1 MKSAPKNT
9 PQPDDLFRSRLDQMI
24 NLKHELVLLADRI
37 DWSYLD
43 DQVAPFYAVDGRPSI
58 PSRLMIGLH
67 ILKHVHNLSD
77 EAVCARW
84 EESPYYQYFCGE
96 TYFQHRFPIER
107 SSMTHWR
114 QRIGEGFCEELLKE
128 SLRIAHQEKALST
141 RHLQRVVTDTT
152 VQPKSVTFPL
162 DSKLRYRAL
171 LALVR
176 LAKQHQLPLRQTY
189 VRVAKQAL
197 MMSGRYRHAKQL
209 KRAKRQEK
217 FIRIRLGRVIRD
229 VRRQLRQRSELTPYF
244 AETLRKSH
252 IALNQS
258 RNSRQ
263 KLYSWHAPEVE
274 CIGKG
279 KADKPYEFGC
289 KVSVTTSINPAPGGH
304 FVLHTQTLHGR
315 PFDGHTL
322 NTVTQKMIGIT
333 GIEPQRIYVDRGYRG
348 HDYPNKHRVYR
359 SGQKRGVFGVIKK
372 ELRRRSVIE
381 PIIGH
386 LKSDGHLGRNYLK
399 GTLGDQQ
406 NALLTG
412 VGYNFRLLL
421 KWLRRLFW
429 RCVLDGCFT
438 KKLNQQIGNVAQYVK
453 LYFYNAKLQTN
464 LAF

>member
-1 MKSAPKNT
+1 MKSTPKNT
-9 PQPDDLFRSRLDQMI
+9 PQSDDLFRSRLDQII
-24 NLKHELVLLADRI
+24 NLKHELVLLANRI

-67 ILKHVHNLSD
+67 ILKHIHSLSD

-114 QRIGEGFCEELLKE
+114 QRIGEAFCEALLQE

-141 RHLQRVVTDTT
+141 PHLQRVVTDTT
-152 VQPKSVTFPL
+152 VQPKAVTFPL

-176 LAKQHQLPLRQTY
+176 LAKQHRLPLRQTY

-197 MMSGRYRHAKQL
+197 MMSGRYRHAKQRR
-209 KRAKRQEK
+209 RAKREEK
-217 FIRIRLGRVIRD
+217 FIQVRLGRVIRD
-229 VRRQLRQRSELTPYF
+229 VKRQLRQRAEVKPTF
-244 AETLRKSH
+244 AETLRKAH

-258 RNSRQ
+258 RHSSQ

-289 KVSVTTSINPAPGGH
+289 KVSITTNINPAPGGH
-304 FVLHTQTLHGR
+304 FVLHTQALHGR

-322 NTVTQKMIGIT
+322 KTVTQKMIGIT

-386 LKSDGHLGRNYLK
+386 LKSDGRLGRNYLK

-406 NALLTG
+406 NAVLTG

-429 RCVLDGCFT
+429 RCFLADLLS
-438 KKLNQQIGNVAQYVK
+438 KKLAQSVGNFTQYAT
-453 LYFYNAKLQTN
+453 LLFYNPKLQAN
-464 LAF
+464 LDF

>member
-1 MKSAPKNT
+1 MKSSPKTAP
-9 PQPDDLFRSRLDQMI
+9 QSEDLFRSRLDQII
-24 NLKHELVLLADRI
+24 NLKHGLVLLADRM

-43 DQVAPFYAVDGRPSI
+43 DRVAPFYAVDGRPSI
-58 PSRLMIGLH
+58 SSRLMIGLH
-67 ILKHVHNLSD
+67 ILKHVHSLSD

-114 QRIGEGFCEELLKE
+114 QRIGEDFCEELLKE

-141 RHLQRVVTDTT
+141 RHLQRVATDTT
-152 VQPKSVTFPL
+152 VQPKAVTFPL

-176 LAKQHQLPLRQTY
+176 LAKQHRLPLRQSY
-189 VRVAKQAL
+189 LRVAKQAL

-209 KRAKRQEK
+209 KRAKREEK
-217 FIRIRLGRVIRD
+217 FIRVRLGRVIRD
-229 VRRQLRQRSELTPYF
+229 VQRQLQQRAELKPTF
-244 AETLRKSH
+244 AETLRKAH
-252 IALNQS
+252 IALNQT
-258 RNSRQ
+258 RNSPQ

-289 KVSVTTSINPAPGGH
+289 KVSVTTSINPAPGGC
-304 FVLHTQTLHGR
+304 FVLHTQALHGR

-333 GIEPQRIYVDRGYRG
+333 GIEPKRIYVDRGYRG

-359 SGQKRGVFGVIKK
+359 SGQKRGVFGTIKK

-381 PIIGH
+381 PVIGH

-399 GTLGDQQ
+399 GALGDQQ

-412 VGYNFRLLL
+412 AGYNFRLLL

-429 RCVLDGCFT
+429 RCVLGHLIA
-438 KKLNQQIGNVAQYVK
+438 KKVIQPIGNFAQFVK
-453 LYFYNAKLQTN
+453 LYFYNQH
-464 LAF
+464 LAIYASF